1 MSTPPP
7 IADLPLQWVSVL
19 LALLVLAV
27 AARQLPWFKLRGD
40 LDAQRA
46 WLVFVVAMIVLRY
59 AVFDRIPGLRLHFL
73 GAAVATLMFGRAFA
87 LWAMAVVSLGAW
99 LGGAGVW
106 LGPAFD
112 FLVCGALPVF
122 WMQWQH
128 EQVQR
133 RLPNHPFVYVFVTAF
148 FGGALT
154 ALLSQIA
161 RATLLWSLDAGAP
174 AVDHYLVAAPLM
186 MFGEAFFTGGTLAI
200 LVVYRPR
207 WVASFD
213 DARYLR

>member
-1 MSTPPP
+1 MIATNAV
-7 IADLPLQWVSVL
+7 ADLPLQLASAL
-19 LALLVLAV
+19 LALLLLAQ
-27 AARQLPWFKLRGD
+27 AARRLPWFKLRGD

-46 WLVFVVAMIVLRY
+46 WLVFVLAMILLRY

-87 LWAMAVVSLGAW
+87 LWAMAAISFGAW

-112 FLVCGALPVF
+112 FLVCGAVPVF
-122 WMQWQH
+122 WMQAQH
-128 EQVQR
+128 ALVQR
-133 RLPNHPFVYVFVTAF
+133 HLPNQVFVYVFVTAF
-148 FGGALT
+148 LGGALT
-154 ALLSQIA
+154 ALLSQLA
-161 RATLLWSLDAGAP
+161 RAALLWSLDAGAL

-200 LVVYRPR
+200 LVVYRPH

>member
-1 MSTPPP
+1 MSPV
-7 IADLPLQWVSVL
+7 ADEAGWALQLGSVM
-19 LALLVLAV
+19 LALVVLAQ
-27 AARQLPWFKLRGD
+27 AARRLPWFKWRGD
-40 LDAQRA
+40 RDAQRA
-46 WLVFVVAMIVLRY
+46 WLVFVAVLIALRF
-59 AVFDRIPGLRLHFL
+59 AVFDQIPGLRLHFL

-87 LWAMAVVSLGAW
+87 LWAMAFVSLGAW

-106 LGPAFD
+106 MGPALD
-112 FLVCGALPVF
+112 FLVCGAVPVF

-133 RLPNHPFVYVFVTAF
+133 RLPNHLFVYVFVTAF

-154 ALLSQIA
+154 AFFSQVA
-161 RATLLWSLDAGAP
+161 RAAWLWSTDAHAL
-174 AVDHYLVAAPLM
+174 AIEHYLIAAPLM

-200 LVVYRPR
+200 LVVYRPQ